1 MKVFNKLAL
10 ISLSIAALFAISARA
25 QDLDSLKAN
34 QALERTVYKR
44 INNLPYYGVFDQI
57 GFKLEG
63 STLVLTGKVAQA
75 RNRKDAE
82 IAVRDIPGV
91 NKVVNNIEILPL
103 SPYDD
108 TIRRNTLR
116 TFYRDGSSLSRYVQ
130 EPRPSIRIIVEN
142 GNITLEGYVAYK
154 SDSDF
159 ANMLARSVSGVFSV
173 TNHLIVGNEMY
184 R

>member
-1 MKVFNKLAL
+1 MRIINKLAFV
-10 ISLSIAALFAISARA
+10 SLSIATLFSLTAKA
-25 QDLDSLKAN
+25 QDVESLKSI
-34 QALERTVYKR
+34 QSLERTVFKR

-57 GFKLEG
+57 GFRVEG
-63 STLVLTGKVAQA
+63 STVVLTGKVAQP

-82 IAVRDIPGV
+82 IAIRDVPGI
-91 NKVVNNIEILPL
+91 KAVVNNIEILPL

-108 TIRRNTLR
+108 AIRRKTLR

-142 GNITLEGYVAYK
+142 GNITLEGNVTYK

-159 ANMLARSVSGVFSV
+159 AYMLARTVTGVFNV
-173 TNHLIVGNEMY
+173 TNNLTVGTEMY